1 MLYGPSTT
9 INFSDNFRVF
19 FIGLTHEYRCIGNT
33 LISHKKSCKS
43 REIDHLLRAD
53 LAVVFLSVI
62 CSNYQTVSNHLK
74 LLTSMGI
81 KLRI

>member
-1 MLYGPSTT
+1 M
-9 INFSDNFRVF
+9 
-19 FIGLTHEYRCIGNT
+19 
-33 LISHKKSCKS
+33 
-43 REIDHLLRAD
+43 EIDHLLRAD